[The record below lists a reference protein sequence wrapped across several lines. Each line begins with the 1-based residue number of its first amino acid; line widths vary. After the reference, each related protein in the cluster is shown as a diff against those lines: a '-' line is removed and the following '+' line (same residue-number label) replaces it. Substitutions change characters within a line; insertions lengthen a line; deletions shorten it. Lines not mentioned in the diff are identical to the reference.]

1 MLCRVLGPCFTLC
14 KGVRKEDERR
24 VGDREGEEKG
34 GEKVNGNRIL
44 SQNSSAQGV
53 VGMVIYH

>member
-1 MLCRVLGPCFTLC
+1 VLCRVLGPCFTLC
-14 KGVRKEDERR
+14 KEVRKEDERR

-44 SQNSSAQGV
+44 SQNSSAQ
-53 VGMVIYH
+53 